1 MLKKVL
7 MIFSFFLFLAAK
19 LMRVGQRQ
27 AGYLTLKKSLPVSN
41 TLPKKIADMSSYED
55 CAVWCY
61 TFVNCVFFEHIPNTN
76 QNDEGVCTIR
86 FN

>member
-1 MLKKVL
+1 M
-7 MIFSFFLFLAAK
+7 FLDAK
-19 LMRVGQRQ
+19 LMRVTRRQ
-27 AGYLTLKKSLPVSN
+27 GGHLTFKDSVPVSN
-41 TLPKKIADMSSYED
+41 TLPKKIEDKSCYED